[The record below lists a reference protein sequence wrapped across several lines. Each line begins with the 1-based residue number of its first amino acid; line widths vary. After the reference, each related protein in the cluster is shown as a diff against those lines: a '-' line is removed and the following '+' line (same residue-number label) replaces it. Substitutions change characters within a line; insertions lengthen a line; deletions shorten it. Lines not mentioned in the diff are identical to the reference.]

1 MSPIDPGWSTST
13 ILLLNPITPR
23 APISKRILSV
33 VDYCLASLVGIFGI
47 AIALL
52 TLKRGIWWDEFVL
65 LGFST
70 PGTSPREF
78 LHEMITQDTN
88 PISYYGMVYLLR
100 AAGITNI
107 MVLRSINLLGL
118 PLAIFALSYGYRHKI
133 INLSQA
139 VIVWML
145 FASSPIFYDQF
156 ANLRCY
162 FFLYAA
168 SLATSIIWYVL
179 MLQLDSD
186 KRLSTTT
193 IAIWAADL
201 MFFANLHYFATIFG
215 GVLTA
220 VLLIRLAIRLYWR
233 EVIVIAGIGLAAAAP
248 AVVLGTLQLISIPKE
263 QMSWISSGFI
273 RSFELSGRMIEY
285 AAARNFAVAVGIVV
299 TCVHVIKDW
308 TKWLEFR
315 NAVVLLALVVLFLGV
330 LIVANAVKPIIV
342 DRYLI
347 AGAGAITLSVA
358 IVSARSET
366 SVWLPTAVGIVA
378 LLLQAKFLYSIPSV
392 EEGGWLPSARA
403 VAQLKSDCPTTDVF
417 AYPPYGPRERNEYDI
432 SVGLK
437 INKASYGYYANKLG
451 FSYEDL
457 LPGAS
462 VVAEGPCPSVIW
474 IEQMHFPGARADQ
487 ILNELRVSARG
498 PLEMRRYG
506 SGTVIVVRE

>member
-1 MSPIDPGWSTST
+1 VPNTRPEQPLCAQPPKLIEVAIRYCFGPKYASGYYQYNCQLDRQCRMSPIDPGWSTST

-201 MFFANLHYFATIFG
+201 MFFAICTISPRSS
-215 GVLTA
+215 A
-220 VLLIRLAIRLYWR
+220 
-233 EVIVIAGIGLAAAAP
+233 ECS
-248 AVVLGTLQLISIPKE
+248 LQ
-263 QMSWISSGFI
+263 
-273 RSFELSGRMIEY
+273 
-285 AAARNFAVAVGIVV
+285 
-299 TCVHVIKDW
+299 
-308 TKWLEFR
+308 
-315 NAVVLLALVVLFLGV
+315 
-330 LIVANAVKPIIV
+330 
-342 DRYLI
+342 
-347 AGAGAITLSVA
+347 
-358 IVSARSET
+358 
-366 SVWLPTAVGIVA
+366 
-378 LLLQAKFLYSIPSV
+378 
-392 EEGGWLPSARA
+392 
-403 VAQLKSDCPTTDVF
+403 
-417 AYPPYGPRERNEYDI
+417 
-432 SVGLK
+432 
-437 INKASYGYYANKLG
+437 SY
-451 FSYEDL
+451 
-457 LPGAS
+457 
-462 VVAEGPCPSVIW
+462 
-474 IEQMHFPGARADQ
+474 
-487 ILNELRVSARG
+487 
-498 PLEMRRYG
+498 
-506 SGTVIVVRE
+506 